1 MNVEEFRDVLMRSYP
16 KLREA
21 GGFLLY
27 KCHPNSRNSKGSHHW
42 ALIVKHHQLFFYM
55 ILKADPTASTC
66 SIQLRLPITHG
77 DKYQSFKED
86 FLLAIVGNDGFG
98 GI

>member
-1 MNVEEFRDVLMRSYP
+1 MFFSGAERIPPLGFDS
-16 KLREA
+16 EA
-21 GGFLLY
+21 PSIVFLHDS
-27 KCHPNSRNSKGSHHW
+27 KSR
-42 ALIVKHHQLFFYM
+42 F
-55 ILKADPTASTC
+55 PTASTC
-66 SIQLRLPITHG
+66 SIQLRLPISHG